1 MSLANLALPSVSFAN
16 IETRCLTHAML
27 AAASFLRRPES
38 KMQSAHSDTGDM
50 AGFIHVQTKLIQFM
64 DTEDEQLKNLTAE
77 EIGWTDLL
85 INTDQINY
93 VFDDKFDTVIMMQNG
108 SQLFVK
114 ESIHEV
120 HQRIKRTTAFFLGQ

>member
-1 MSLANLALPSVSFAN
+1 
-16 IETRCLTHAML
+16 ML
-27 AAASFLRRPES
+27 
-38 KMQSAHSDTGDM
+38 SAHLAIGDM

-77 EIGWTDLL
+77 ELGYTDILV
-85 INTDQINY
+85 NTDQINY
-93 VFDDKFDTVIMMQNG
+93 VFDDKLDTVIMMQNG

-120 HQRIKRTTAFFLGQ
+120 HNRIKRTTALFMGQ

>member
-1 MSLANLALPSVSFAN
+1 VRYAN
-16 IETRCLTHAML
+16 IRTSGSTPARS
-27 AAASFLRRPES
+27 AAASFLRRPEWR
-38 KMQSAHSDTGDM
+38 MRSALSDTGDM

-64 DTEDEQLKNLTAE
+64 DTEDEQLKDLTAE

-93 VFDDKFDTVIMMQNG
+93 VFDDKLDTVIMMQNG

-120 HQRIKRTTAFFLGQ
+120 HQRIKRTTALFMGQ

>member
-1 MSLANLALPSVSFAN
+1 M
-16 IETRCLTHAML
+16 R
-27 AAASFLRRPES
+27 
-38 KMQSAHSDTGDM
+38 SAHLATGDM

-64 DTEDEQLKNLTAE
+64 DTEDEQLKDLTAE

-93 VFDDKFDTVIMMQNG
+93 VFDDKLDTVIMMQNG
-108 SQLFVK
+108 NQLFVK

-120 HQRIKRTTAFFLGQ
+120 HQRIKRTTALFMGQ

>member
-1 MSLANLALPSVSFAN
+1 
-16 IETRCLTHAML
+16 ML
-27 AAASFLRRPES
+27 AAASFLRRPEW
-38 KMQSAHSDTGDM
+38 KMRSAHSDTGDM

-64 DTEDEQLKNLTAE
+64 DTEDEQLKDLTAE

-93 VFDDKFDTVIMMQNG
+93 VFDDKLDTVIMMQNG

-120 HQRIKRTTAFFLGQ
+120 HQRIKRTGALFMGQ

>member
-1 MSLANLALPSVSFAN
+1 MSLANLALRYVRYANTRISFS
-16 IETRCLTHAML
+16 THAML
-27 AAASFLRRPES
+27 ADASFLRRPES
-38 KMQSAHSDTGDM
+38 KMRSAHSDTGDM

-64 DTEDEQLKNLTAE
+64 DTEDEQLKDLTAE

-93 VFDDKFDTVIMMQNG
+93 VFDDKLDTVIMMQNG

-120 HQRIKRTTAFFLGQ
+120 HQRIKRTGALFMGQ

>member
-1 MSLANLALPSVSFAN
+1 M
-16 IETRCLTHAML
+16 R
-27 AAASFLRRPES
+27 
-38 KMQSAHSDTGDM
+38 SAHLDTGDM

-64 DTEDEQLKNLTAE
+64 DTEDEQLKDLTAE

-93 VFDDKFDTVIMMQNG
+93 VFDDKLDTVIMMQNG
-108 SQLFVK
+108 SHLFVK

>member
-1 MSLANLALPSVSFAN
+1 VRYAN
-16 IETRCLTHAML
+16 IRTSGLTPARS
-27 AAASFLRRPES
+27 AAASYLRRPEWR
-38 KMQSAHSDTGDM
+38 MRSAHSDTGDM

-64 DTEDEQLKNLTAE
+64 DTEDEQLKDLTAE

-93 VFDDKFDTVIMMQNG
+93 VFDDKLDTVIMMQNG

-120 HQRIKRTTAFFLGQ
+120 HQRIKRTGALFMGQ

>member
-1 MSLANLALPSVSFAN
+1 VRCAN
-16 IETRCLTHAML
+16 IRTNVLTPARS

-38 KMQSAHSDTGDM
+38 RMLSAHSDTGEM

-77 EIGWTDLL
+77 ELGYTDILV
-85 INTDQINY
+85 NTDQINY
-93 VFDDKFDTVIMMQNG
+93 VFDDKLDTVIMMQNG

-120 HQRIKRTTAFFLGQ
+120 HNRIKRTTALFMGQ